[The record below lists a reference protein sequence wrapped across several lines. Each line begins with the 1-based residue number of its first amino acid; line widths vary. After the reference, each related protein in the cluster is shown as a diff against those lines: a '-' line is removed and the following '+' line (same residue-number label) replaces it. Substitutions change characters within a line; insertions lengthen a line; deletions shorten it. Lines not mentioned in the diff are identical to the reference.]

1 MCISNSIYIEEE
13 KVTGGGIQE
22 GVEISSGSEK
32 NKQKSFGWHYVD
44 FHQQHSVHWD
54 SSRCSTGSHCA
65 SMVSPAMRHR
75 TIS

>member
-32 NKQKSFGWHYVD
+32 KTEIVWMALRGLP
-44 FHQQHSVHWD
+44 SVTQ
-54 SSRCSTGSHCA
+54 CPLG
-65 SMVSPAMRHR
+65 
-75 TIS
+75 